1 MTEENYGTHAA
12 PEPTAP
18 AATVSMAVA
27 GVAAPTLATVV
38 ADLAER
44 AAKTFAQTLLVF
56 LGAGATVSVLDVPWL
71 AALQGAAIATLSTVL
86 LGLVQTAWTSTNPYV
101 EALAR
106 AARTFLASLAGA
118 LPVVDASHAWTFADV
133 PWGQAAGIAGTLA
146 LVSLLTSLASL
157 RIGPDK
163 ASPSLVR

>member
-1 MTEENYGTHAA
+1 MTENTGNDQGEVLVGEVVPAG
-12 PEPTAP
+12 TAP
-18 AATVSMAVA
+18 ITLA
-27 GVAAPTLATVV
+27 GVVSDV
-38 ADLAER
+38 SER
-44 AAKTFAQTLLVF
+44 AVKTFAQTLLIY

-71 AALQGAAIATLSTVL
+71 SALQGAAIATLATVL
-86 LGLVQTAWTSTNPYV
+86 LGFTQTAWSSTNPYV

-133 PWGQAAGIAGTLA
+133 NWAQAAGIAGTLA
-146 LVSLLTSLASL
+146 LVSLLTSAASL
-157 RIGPDK
+157 NLGASK

>member
-1 MTEENYGTHAA
+1 MYKRQ
-12 PEPTAP
+12 
-18 AATVSMAVA
+18 
-27 GVAAPTLATVV
+27 APTLSTVV

-44 AAKTFAQTLLVF
+44 AVKTFAQTLLVF

>member
-1 MTEENYGTHAA
+1 MTEENYGAHAA
-12 PEPTAP
+12 PEPAAP
-18 AATVSMAVA
+18 VATVSVAVA

-44 AAKTFAQTLLVF
+44 AVKTFAQTLLVF
-56 LGAGATVSVLDVPWL
+56 LGAGATVSVLDVPWT
-71 AALQGAAIATLSTVL
+71 AALQGAAIATLATVL
-86 LGLVQTAWTSTNPYV
+86 LGLVQTAWSSTNPYV

-133 PWGQAAGIAGTLA
+133 AWGQAAGIAGTLA

>member
-27 GVAAPTLATVV
+27 GVAAPTLSTVV

-44 AAKTFAQTLLVF
+44 AVKTFAQTLLVF

>member
-18 AATVSMAVA
+18 VA

-44 AAKTFAQTLLVF
+44 AVKTFAQTLLVF

-71 AALQGAAIATLSTVL
+71 AALQGAAIATLATVL

>member
-1 MTEENYGTHAA
+1 MTNADNADQGEVLTGEVITAGGT
-12 PEPTAP
+12 P
-18 AATVSMAVA
+18 ATLQGVLADVSEKAV
-27 GVAAPTLATVV
+27 
-38 ADLAER
+38 
-44 AAKTFAQTLLVF
+44 KTFAQTLLIY
-56 LGAGATVSVLDVPWL
+56 LGAGATVSVLSVPWT
-71 AALQGAAIATLSTVL
+71 AALQGAGIATLATVL
-86 LGLVQTAWTSTNPYV
+86 IAFVQTAWTSGNPYV

-133 PWGQAAGIAGTLA
+133 NWGQAAGIAGTLA
-146 LVSLLTSLASL
+146 LVSLLTSAASL

>member
-1 MTEENYGTHAA
+1 M
-12 PEPTAP
+12 
-18 AATVSMAVA
+18 
-27 GVAAPTLATVV
+27 
-38 ADLAER
+38 
-44 AAKTFAQTLLVF
+44 KTFAQTLLVF

>member
-1 MTEENYGTHAA
+1 MNTDFRLVLAD
-12 PEPTAP
+12 
-18 AATVSMAVA
+18 VA
-27 GVAAPTLATVV
+27 
-38 ADLAER
+38 EK
-44 AAKTFAQTLLVF
+44 AAKTAAQTLLLF
-56 LGAGATVSVLDVPWL
+56 LAAGVSVTQVPWS
-71 AALQGAAIATLSTVL
+71 AALQGTAIAVIGTVVL
-86 LGLVQTAWTSTNPYV
+86 ALAQTAWSSGNPYV
-101 EALAR
+101 ETLAR

-133 PWGQAAGIAGTLA
+133 AWGQAAGIAGTAA